1 MQGNPGQALGPVG
14 EVRGLMGFFGLH
26 LITLG
31 FYNFYWWFKVAGEVN
46 GFLGQ
51 ERMSAI
57 KLLLLS
63 PVTCGIYMLIW
74 EFSEGGKILKD
85 VQAKAGLPQSAP
97 FFVGPWQFQRELNKV
112 WEAVG
117 PR

>member
-1 MQGNPGQALGPVG
+1 MQGNPGQALGPAG
-14 EVRGLMGFFGLH
+14 EVRGLVSFFGLH

-31 FYNFYWWFKVAGEVN
+31 FYPIFWWFKVAGEVN
-46 GFLGQ
+46 AFLGQ
-51 ERMSAI
+51 ERMSAV

-74 EFSEGGKILKD
+74 EFSEGGKIIKD

-117 PR
+117 SR

>member
-14 EVRGLMGFFGLH
+14 EVRGLVSFFGLH
-26 LITLG
+26 LITFG
-31 FYNFYWWFKVAGEVN
+31 FYSLFWWFKVAGEVN
-46 GFLGQ
+46 AFLGT